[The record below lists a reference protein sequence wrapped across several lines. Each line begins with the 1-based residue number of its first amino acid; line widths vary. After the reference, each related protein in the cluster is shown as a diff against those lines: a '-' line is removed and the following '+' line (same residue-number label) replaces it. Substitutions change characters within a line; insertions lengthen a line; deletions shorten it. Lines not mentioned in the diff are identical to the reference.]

1 MKKSNMDL
9 IVGGSILISL
19 VILIAGVLWLKE
31 VSVSSKMVSY
41 SVLFPTVGTLQVGD
55 PVMVNGVTKGAVNSI
70 YLRGSDVAVV
80 MNIDQSVPLTDS
92 CLFSVQNIGLMGE
105 RGIGVQLSRQ
115 GRTIPANTRKDSTF
129 IRGKFDTGIAEAMGL
144 LGEVLGEVQVLAG
157 NVSSIVEST
166 VGDTA
171 FLSLF
176 EVLVDRLD
184 TITEV
189 AQSLVVKNRPLID
202 NSIRNLNTAS
212 ADLKSLLDKNSGHI
226 DAIMANGE
234 QLTSYTLSIAARVES
249 LTVSVQNIMNDV
261 ENGRGTI
268 GQLVK
273 DDDFYRELRTTVSN
287 LDTLVNEVRDDALKL
302 RIKLGFGKKKKN
314 KNYERAADNS
324 H

>member
-1 MKKSNMDL
+1 
-9 IVGGSILISL
+9 
-19 VILIAGVLWLKE
+19 
-31 VSVSSKMVSY
+31 MVSY

-55 PVMVNGVTKGAVNSI
+55 PVISRVTKGAVNSI

-105 RGIGVQLSRQ
+105 GIGVQLSRQ

-129 IRGKFDTGIAEAMGL
+129 IRVNLIPEL
-144 LGEVLGEVQVLAG
+144 LKPWDFWVRFWVRVQVLAG
-157 NVSSIVEST
+157 NVSSIVST

-189 AQSLVVKNRPLID
+189 AQSLVVK
-202 NSIRNLNTAS
+202 
-212 ADLKSLLDKNSGHI
+212 
-226 DAIMANGE
+226 
-234 QLTSYTLSIAARVES
+234 
-249 LTVSVQNIMNDV
+249 TV
-261 ENGRGTI
+261 
-268 GQLVK
+268 
-273 DDDFYRELRTTVSN
+273 
-287 LDTLVNEVRDDALKL
+287 
-302 RIKLGFGKKKKN
+302 
-314 KNYERAADNS
+314 